1 VDLPFAVL
9 RERSPNRETVE
20 YPDASHFLR
29 EDAGEG

>member
-1 VDLPFAVL
+1 L